1 MENSLQIFSKDNFSV
16 RTIRDEDGKIW
27 FVARDVA
34 EALEY
39 NLDGGMSRIFGNI
52 PEQWKGGK
60 RIATPGGEQEM
71 LCLTEQ
77 GLYFFLGRSDK
88 PKALP
93 YQMWIA
99 GEVVPSIRE
108 TGNYSV
114 RSNNQ
119 PSIQRSD
126 LESAEFI
133 FEKAGIVG
141 NQLTLAL
148 DKIYKSYTGRSALQT
163 AGIELVAPEQ
173 QQILNP
179 TEIGRHFSISR
190 QRVNEILAGGG
201 LQHKINGM
209 WEPIGEG
216 LDYGV
221 MLDVGKPHSNGT
233 PIRQL
238 KWKTGILKV
247 MENLLAASA

>member
-1 MENSLQIFSKDNFSV
+1 
-16 RTIRDEDGKIW
+16 
-27 FVARDVA
+27 
-34 EALEY
+34 
-39 NLDGGMSRIFGNI
+39 
-52 PEQWKGGK
+52 
-60 RIATPGGEQEM
+60 
-71 LCLTEQ
+71 
-77 GLYFFLGRSDK
+77 
-88 PKALP
+88 
-93 YQMWIA
+93 MWIA
-99 GEVVPSIRE
+99 GDVVPSIRE
-108 TGNYSV
+108 TGSYSAHKE
-114 RSNNQ
+114 Q
-119 PSIQRSD
+119 AALPSGVLDGAQK
-126 LESAEFI
+126 I
-133 FEKAGIVG
+133 FELAGIKD
-141 NQLTLAL
+141 NQLVLAM
-148 DKIYKSYTGRSALQT
+148 DKVYRSYTGRSALQ
-163 AGIELVAPEQ
+163 AGGIQLVAPEQ